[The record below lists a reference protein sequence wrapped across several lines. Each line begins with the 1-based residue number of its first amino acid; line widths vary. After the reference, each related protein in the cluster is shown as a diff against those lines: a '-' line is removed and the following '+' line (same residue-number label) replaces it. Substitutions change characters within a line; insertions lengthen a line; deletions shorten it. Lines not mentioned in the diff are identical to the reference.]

1 METGKKKITWIA
13 GTVTVL
19 GVIFSLFHLY
29 TAGVQELP
37 AMQQRLVHLTLGLMM
52 AFLIFPWRRG
62 KENGT
67 MRIADL
73 GLAIGGMVTGGYLII
88 NYEAITF
95 RLGAATELDIIMG
108 ALLVILVMEATRRV
122 MGWPLPVIAL
132 TALLY
137 AFFGDRIPGAL
148 AHSGFDTDRIVSHL
162 ALTTEGIFGVPLGA
176 SATVVVIFILFA
188 AFLNGTGAGQYFVDL
203 VMSKFGKT
211 RGGSAKAA
219 VVGSALMGTLT
230 GSVVANVMGIG
241 TFTIPLMKENGYN
254 ARVAAAVEAVSSTG
268 GQIMPPVMGAAAY
281 IIAEVLRLPFVD
293 IILAAIIPAVL
304 YYLAEFI
311 FVDLEAQKRGL
322 TGFSAERI
330 AEYSERAKGKSYRVL
345 PIVLLVILMVVLEW
359 LPTKAAFYSIVLA
372 LLISVF
378 QKDNRINWSKLL
390 DVLTSGARGTLEVI
404 MATAC
409 AGIIIGALSLTGLG
423 IQMSAILVNLAGG
436 SLILLLLLTMVVSVI
451 LGMGL
456 TTTACY
462 VILAVLVAPS
472 LIKMGVAP
480 LAAHFYVF
488 YFGMYSFITP
498 PVALG
503 AYAAASL
510 SGADPFST
518 GFTAFKIALPGFL
531 IPFLFVYSPALLGMG
546 APLEVALVF
555 VTACL
560 GVFFMCTST
569 VGFFKK
575 DMLTWERAVMFVA
588 GLLLIDPG
596 HTTDIIGV
604 VLGVAMLAVKSW
616 PRKNI
621 PAS

>member
-1 METGKKKITWIA
+1 METDKKQITWVA
-13 GTVTVL
+13 GVVTVL

-52 AFLIFPWRRG
+52 AFLIFPWCQG
-62 KENGT
+62 KENGK
-67 MRIADL
+67 MRIADVV
-73 GLAIGGMVTGGYLII
+73 LAIIGLIVGGYLII

-108 ALLVILVMEATRRV
+108 AILVALVLEGTRRV
-122 MGWPLPVIAL
+122 MGWPLPTIAVL
-132 TALLY
+132 ALLY
-137 AFFGDRIPGAL
+137 AFFGDRMPDAL
-148 AHSGFDTDRIVSHL
+148 AHSGFDADRVVSHL
-162 ALTTEGIFGVPLGA
+162 SLTTEGIFGIPLGA
-176 SATVVVIFILFA
+176 SATVVVIFILFTS
-188 AFLNGTGAGQYFVDL
+188 FLNATGAGQYFVDL

-219 VVGSALMGTLT
+219 VVGSALMGMLT

-293 IILAAIIPAVL
+293 IIMAAIIPAVL

-311 FVDLEAQKRGL
+311 FVDLEAQKNGL
-322 TGFSAERI
+322 AGFSDERI
-330 AEYSERAKGKSYRVL
+330 AEYRERAKGKSYRVL
-345 PIVLLVILMVVLEW
+345 PIIVLVGLMVVLEW

-372 LLISVF
+372 LLIAII
-378 QKDNRINWSKLL
+378 QKENRINWSKLL
-390 DVLTSGARGTLEVI
+390 NVLTSGARGTLEVI

-409 AGIIIGALSLTGLG
+409 AGIIIGSLSLTGLG
-423 IQMSAILVNLAGG
+423 IQMSSMLVNLAGG
-436 SLILLLLLTMVVSVI
+436 SLILLLLLTMVVSII

-472 LIKMGVAP
+472 LVKMGVNP

-510 SGADPFST
+510 SGADPFAT

-531 IPFLFVYSPALLGMG
+531 IPFLFIYYPALLGIG
-546 APLEVALVF
+546 ALLDVAIV
-555 VTACL
+555 VITACI

-569 VGFFKK
+569 VGFFRK
-575 DMLTWERAVMFVA
+575 DLVTWERAIMLVA
-588 GLLLIDPG
+588 GLMLIHPSY
-596 HTTDIIGV
+596 IASVIGI
-604 VLGVAMLAVKSW
+604 VLGVAMLILRCRPSKDAQ
-616 PRKNI
+616 
-621 PAS
+621 AC

>member
-1 METGKKKITWIA
+1 MEADKKRTTWVA
-13 GTVTVL
+13 GVFTVI

-29 TAGVQELP
+29 TSGVQELP

-52 AFLIFPWRRG
+52 AFLVFPLAAG
-62 KENGT
+62 KLAE
-67 MRIADL
+67 RLRVVDL
-73 GLAIGGMVTGGYLII
+73 LLVALGAVVGGYLII

-108 ALLVILVMEATRRV
+108 AILVVLVLEGTRRV
-122 MGWPLPVIAL
+122 MGWPLPTIAL
-132 TALLY
+132 VALLY
-137 AFFGDRIPGAL
+137 AFFGDRLPGAL
-148 AHSGFDTDRIVSHL
+148 GHSGFDYDRIISHL
-162 ALTTEGIFGVPLGA
+162 SLTTEGIFGIPLGA
-176 SATVVVIFILFA
+176 SATVVVIFILFTS
-188 AFLNGTGAGQYFVDL
+188 FLNATGAGQYFVDL

-219 VVGSALMGTLT
+219 VVGSALMGMLT

-241 TFTIPLMKENGYN
+241 TFTIPLMKENGYS

-293 IILAAIIPAVL
+293 VIKAAIIPAVL

-311 FVDLEAQKRGL
+311 FVDIEAQKNGL
-322 TGFSAERI
+322 TGFPEERI
-330 AEYSERAKGKSYRVL
+330 AAYRERAKGKSYRVL
-345 PIVLLVILMVVLEW
+345 PIIVLITLMVVLDW

-372 LLISVF
+372 LLIAAV

-390 DVLTSGARGTLEVI
+390 NVLTSGARGTLEVI

-409 AGIIIGALSLTGLG
+409 AGIIIGSLSLTGLG
-423 IQMSAILVNLAGG
+423 IQMSAMLVNLAGG
-436 SLILLLLLTMVVSVI
+436 NLILLLLLTMGVSII

-472 LIKMGVAP
+472 LIKMGVPAI
-480 LAAHFYVF
+480 AAHFYVF

-531 IPFLFVYSPALLGMG
+531 VPFLFIYYPALLGIG
-546 APLEVALVF
+546 APLDIAIVL

-560 GVFFMCTST
+560 GVFFICTST
-569 VGFFKK
+569 VGFFRKI
-575 DMLTWERAVMFVA
+575 LVPWERAVMLVA
-588 GLLLIDPG
+588 GLLLIHPSYIAS
-596 HTTDIIGV
+596 IIGV
-604 VLGVAMLAVKSW
+604 VLGIAMLALRCRA
-616 PRKNI
+616 PQN
-621 PAS
+621 AQA